1 MHFSFLYLI
10 VQKIMM
16 HFTVDNI
23 SYWKEDGSVLPR
35 QRILDG
41 RNRFAVGK
49 RKGRKIIG
57 LVFYM

>member
-1 MHFSFLYLI
+1 
-10 VQKIMM
+10 MM